1 MLSCPGRF
9 RTSKKLSSVS
19 VARSFPAHLAAKVR
33 EPRRPPGLTLSA
45 ASSPSWFANQS
56 AGGRFPQTRSMT
68 RREPARPHSELR
80 SSPGSRKAAH
90 TGSKFSAGSISQL
103 QANCDSIG
111 RPADLADTCANSL
124 ETGRGIR
131 RKRAGDWREPTV
143 SRTDDSQRAKTRW
156 PGRRRLLLANGK
168 RSNVRKTLQ
177 AKEHPCCA
185 AYASGSNV

>member
-56 AGGRFPQTRSMT
+56 AGGRFPQTYSMT

-103 QANCDSIG
+103 QTVI
-111 RPADLADTCANSL
+111 RLADPQTWQILAL
-124 ETGRGIR
+124 ILWKRGE
-131 RKRAGDWREPTV
+131 AFV
-143 SRTDDSQRAKTRW
+143 
-156 PGRRRLLLANGK
+156 ANG
-168 RSNVRKTLQ
+168 Q
-177 AKEHPCCA
+177 ATGVNQQFLVQTT
-185 AYASGSNV
+185 ASGQKHDGQGVAGFC